1 MTNKQAKQRELN
13 AIKSENAK
21 REEMSLDK
29 VMDAF
34 ARGLKE
40 TAERLEQMSKIL
52 AKVAV
57 EAKKA
62 QDEAS

>member
-1 MTNKQAKQRELN
+1 MTSKQAKQRELN

-21 REEMSLDK
+21 REEMALYE

-40 TAERLEQMSKIL
+40 TADKLEQMSKVL

-62 QDEAS
+62 QDETS